1 MVPLSLMTSKV
12 NLSRKILI
20 TKLMSKV
27 MKLNGSSSMLV
38 ILIDNIKLLSSS
50 NSLIEKNNSPSK
62 PNISIPNISPLS

>member
-38 ILIDNIKLLSSS
+38 ILIDTIKLLSSS
-50 NSLIEKNNSPSK
+50 NSKIEKNNSPSK
-62 PNISIPNISPLS
+62 LNTSILDTSP